1 MVVVIESQFPPVT
14 LGIDYGRKRIGLAL
28 SYGSLAE
35 PLTIIENDE
44 RVLEK
49 LHFVCVEH
57 RVAQLVVGISE
68 REMAVESHQFGQLL
82 TSQLSLP
89 VKYIDENFTSR
100 AVQEKMQWLG
110 GKQRRKEPID
120 HLAAAEI
127 LQEWLDQQQSP
138 TE

>member
-1 MVVVIESQFPPVT
+1 MEQNKFPPTT

-57 RVAQLVVGISE
+57 RVVQLVVGISE

-82 TSQLSLP
+82 ANQLSLP
-89 VKYIDENFTSR
+89 VKYIDENFTSIT
-100 AVQEKMQWLG
+100 VQEKLQWLG
-110 GKQRRKEPID
+110 GKQRRKDPID

-127 LQEWLDQQQSP
+127 LQEWLDQQGTQ
-138 TE
+138 